1 MTSKRVE
8 TTAVLDGLRRLVK
21 SLREGSRAAEQTLGL
36 SGAQVFVLQALA
48 KTPALSLNE
57 LAERTHTHQSSVSVV
72 VTRLV
77 ARKLVQRAQDPED
90 GRRLVLRL
98 TARGQQV
105 LKKAP
110 DAAQDRLIDALG
122 ALPATERRA
131 LAASLAKVAGLM
143 ELPSDAPEMFFEEAP
158 RGRR

>member
-1 MTSKRVE
+1 MKHSE

-48 KTPALSLNE
+48 KTPSLSLNE

-77 ARKLVQRAQDPED
+77 ARKLVQRAKDPDD

-110 DAAQDRLIDALG
+110 GATQDRLIDALDR
-122 ALPATERRA
+122 LPAAERRG
-131 LAASLAKVAGLM
+131 LASSLAKVAALM
-143 ELPSDAPEMFFEEAP
+143 ELPSQAPEMFFEAP
-158 RGRR
+158 ARRRA